1 MKALAN
7 INKLL
12 EIFVVFN
19 LALMSFLIFLNVIL
33 RYTLNSGLTFTEEA
47 SRYRFVWLTV
57 RGAVLAFNGDEHVS
71 VQFLVAK
78 LPVKLRAW
86 WTVATDIIL
95 LACCLLLFL
104 GCCKLTAQNMSNLS
118 PITGIPTGMNFLAA
132 AIMSGL
138 LQILLLV
145 RIGVKTSAILR
156 GHIA

>member
-12 EIFVVFN
+12 EVFVVIN

-47 SRYRFVWLTV
+47 SRYMFVWLTFM
-57 RGAVLAFNGDEHVS
+57 GAVLAFNGDEHVS

-104 GCCKLTAQNMSNLS
+104 GCCKLAAQNMSNLS

>member
-47 SRYRFVWLTV
+47 SRYMFVWLTFM
-57 RGAVLAFNGDEHVS
+57 GAVLAFNGDEHVS

-86 WTVATDIIL
+86 WTVATTSSSSPA
-95 LACCLLLFL
+95 ACC
-104 GCCKLTAQNMSNLS
+104 SS
-118 PITGIPTGMNFLAA
+118 SAA
-132 AIMSGL
+132 AN
-138 LQILLLV
+138 
-145 RIGVKTSAILR
+145 
-156 GHIA
+156 

>member
-12 EIFVVFN
+12 EVFVVIN
-19 LALMSFLIFLNVIL
+19 LALMSLLIFLNVIL

-47 SRYRFVWLTV
+47 SRYMFVWLTFM
-57 RGAVLAFNGDEHVS
+57 GAVLAFNGDEHVS

-95 LACCLLLFL
+95 LACACCSPRLL
-104 GCCKLTAQNMSNLS
+104 Q
-118 PITGIPTGMNFLAA
+118 LAA
-132 AIMSGL
+132 
-138 LQILLLV
+138 
-145 RIGVKTSAILR
+145 RT
-156 GHIA
+156 

>member
-7 INKLL
+7 INNLL
-12 EIFVVFN
+12 EVFVVIN
-19 LALMSFLIFLNVIL
+19 LALMSLLIFLNVIL

-47 SRYRFVWLTV
+47 SRYMFVWLTFM
-57 RGAVLAFNGDEHVS
+57 GAVLAFNGDEHVS

-104 GCCKLTAQNMSNLS
+104 GCCKLAAQNMSNLS
-118 PITGIPTGMNFLAA
+118 PITGIPTGMNFLAP

-138 LQILLLV
+138 LQLLLLV

>member
-12 EIFVVFN
+12 EIFVVFT

-47 SRYRFVWLTV
+47 SRYMFVWLTFM
-57 RGAVLAFNGDEHVS
+57 GAVLAFNGDEHVS

-104 GCCKLTAQNMSNLS
+104 GCCKLAAQNMSNLS